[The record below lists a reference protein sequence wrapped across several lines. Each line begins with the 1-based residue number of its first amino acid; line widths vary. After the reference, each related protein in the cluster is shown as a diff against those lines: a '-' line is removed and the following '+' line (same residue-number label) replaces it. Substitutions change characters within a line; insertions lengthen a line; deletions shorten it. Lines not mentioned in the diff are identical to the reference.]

1 MGPRAYRSGVA
12 ATLFDRCRD
21 SCTQVHRPQSGQWLD
36 ECLFNRVMRK
46 MIKDSTASIGK
57 VSYDVPMQFISMKV
71 DIGVL
76 SNGLQEMMNGLDY
89 SRTPVAS
96 ICLPPAPAWASPS
109 VCAASPRPHGI
120 HLPVHRECDGVLPP
134 VLRRPRPGR
143 FLSLPFH
150 KPATAL
156 SKSLETAVAVCLC
169 AFCRTAPQK
178 LFICGLS
185 GNYSPAP

>member
-12 ATLFDRCRD
+12 ATPFDRCRD

-36 ECLFNRVMRK
+36 ECFFNRVMRK

-96 ICLPPAPAWASPS
+96 ICLPPA
-109 VCAASPRPHGI
+109 
-120 HLPVHRECDGVLPP
+120 
-134 VLRRPRPGR
+134 LRRPRPGHS
-143 FLSLPFH
+143 LSLPFH

-169 AFCRTAPQK
+169 AFCRTAPPK
-178 LFICGLS
+178 ALS
-185 GNYSPAP
+185 SAASSEITPPPHRPRATLLP